1 MRVKTDGPHRVQPL
15 TCYSSIY
22 VCERMAHKHVLMQPN
37 AVRGTEYGVT
47 GGVFEAQQHVLE

>member
-1 MRVKTDGPHRVQPL
+1 
-15 TCYSSIY
+15 
-22 VCERMAHKHVLMQPN
+22 MAHKHVLMQPN